1 MSRNV
6 EIKARIES
14 GDTWSAKIAALAGAG
29 PIDIAQDDTFFRCD
43 TARLKLRAFS
53 GGTGELIYYRRAN
66 EYGPKESFY
75 LRSPTPSPDSLRECL
90 TLAYGQ
96 VGRVRKHR
104 KLFLLGRT
112 RVHLDEVEGL
122 GHFLELE
129 VVLAEGEP
137 AEAGVREAR
146 ELMEKLDINSRQLI
160 DEAYVDLLARR
171 GVDLQPSVG

>member
-6 EIKARIES
+6 EIKAWIES

-53 GGTGELIYYRRAN
+53 GGTGELIYYGRAN

-129 VVLAEGEP
+129 VVLDDGES

-146 ELMEKLDINSRQLI
+146 ELMETLDIKPHQLI

-171 GVDLQPSVG
+171 GADSQPSVG